1 MRVPSE
7 TTSSGIE
14 TQLPGVSSTLYSEK
28 QLESNLNI
36 GEMTSPDIY
45 ISDESVCGDLL
56 NLYLSIRNG
65 VIKDAKYQYIGCV
78 GMQLAASTLTQ
89 LVKGVSLEQAMKISE
104 DNVIHYLEKV
114 PKQKV
119 ECIEFAVK
127 TLKKA
132 LEKYHTEIG

>member
-1 MRVPSE
+1 MLIRI
-7 TTSSGIE
+7 GY
-14 TQLPGVSSTLYSEK
+14 STK
-28 QLESNLNI
+28 AIDILENNLNI
-36 GEMTSPDIY
+36 GVMTSPDIY

-65 VIKDAKYQYIGCV
+65 VIEDAMYQYIGCT
-78 GMQLAASTLTQ
+78 GMQLAASALTQ

-104 DNVIHYLEKV
+104 DSVIQYLGRV

-119 ECIEFAVK
+119 ECIEFAVQ

-132 LEKYHTEIG
+132 LEKYHTEIS